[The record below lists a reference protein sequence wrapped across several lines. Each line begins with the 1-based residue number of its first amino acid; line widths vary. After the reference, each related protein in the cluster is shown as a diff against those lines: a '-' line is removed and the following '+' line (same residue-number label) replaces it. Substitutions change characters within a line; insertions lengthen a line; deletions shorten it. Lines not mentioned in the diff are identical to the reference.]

1 MAEQRLVILGV
12 AASDAH
18 AVANRLIDMHLTQA
32 GFTVVNLGT
41 CTPLTEFAAALRR
54 HPEALAV
61 LIGSLNGHAHA
72 DLLDLPLLR
81 AEGELWCPVVVGGN
95 LAVGS
100 DRTGDGVRRLLD
112 LGVEHV
118 LRDVVE
124 LVPLLDAL
132 GAKAA
137 VSPCRTR

>member
-1 MAEQRLVILGV
+1 MAQQRLVILGV

-18 AVANRLIDMHLTQA
+18 AVANRLIRMHLEQA
-32 GFTVVNLGT
+32 GFVVVNLGT

-61 LIGSLNGHAHA
+61 LVGSLNGHAHA
-72 DLLDLPLLR
+72 DLSELPLLR

-95 LAVGS
+95 LSVGS
-100 DRTGDGVRRLLD
+100 TKTGDAVARLLE
-112 LGVEHV
+112 LGVDHV
-118 LRDVVE
+118 LPDVVE
-124 LVPLLDAL
+124 LVPLLDSL

-137 VSPCRTR
+137 V